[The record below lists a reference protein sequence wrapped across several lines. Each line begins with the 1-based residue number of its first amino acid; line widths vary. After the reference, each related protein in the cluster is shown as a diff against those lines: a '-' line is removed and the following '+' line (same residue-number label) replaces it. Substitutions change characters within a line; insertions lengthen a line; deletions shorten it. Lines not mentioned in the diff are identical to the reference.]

1 MKSVLI
7 FIGGVA
13 TGVVLTI
20 LGFVIF
26 SVIVASHSTSVKDE
40 NGMQLFEQ
48 PGNVVNEKSFEVFQA
63 IEQGAALVHGGNDHI
78 TIYMLMDDEGNY
90 YYDHEII
97 TVPAGKVVRQ
107 IGVFNYSTR
116 GGLERT
122 VQVVKIMNK

>member
-1 MKSVLI
+1 MKKWL
-7 FIGGVA
+7 FFGGGVA

-20 LGFVIF
+20 LGFIIISVIF
-26 SVIVASHSTSVKDE
+26 ASKSTSVKE
-40 NGMQLFEQ
+40 ESGMTLFEQ
-48 PGNVVNEKSFEVFQA
+48 PGNVVNEKKFEVFQA
-63 IEQGAALVHGGNDHI
+63 IEQGVALVHGGHDDQ

-90 YYDHEII
+90 YYDKEIVS
-97 TVPAGKVVRQ
+97 VPDGKVVRQ